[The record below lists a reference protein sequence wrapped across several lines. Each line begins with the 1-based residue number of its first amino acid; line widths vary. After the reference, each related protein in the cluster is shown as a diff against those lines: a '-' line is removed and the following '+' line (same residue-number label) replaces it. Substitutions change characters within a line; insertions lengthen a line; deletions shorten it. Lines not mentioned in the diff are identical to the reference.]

1 MQFTYSNANF
11 FLGWY
16 IWFCP
21 LRRED
26 KSWALVERKKTFDIP
41 NKLTQNLTPNRYA
54 YSNTQFKSSYT
65 LHPQKHRQ
73 HAQGAHGGY
82 KKERDQIRTHTGGFR
97 ENPHGVGF
105 YFLLASAENSEKKP
119 ISYRFFQ
126 KHRGFFIIEKNVWGV
141 GFYFLLASAQKGEK
155 KTPPP
160 WGFSRESPVV
170 DHLKDDLAAGEK
182 IFFVI

>member
-41 NKLTQNLTPNRYA
+41 NKLTQNLRPNRYA

-82 KKERDQIRTHTGGFR
+82 KRESNQILTITHTP
-97 ENPHGVGF
+97 NGVYGSVLIP
-105 YFLLASAENSEKKP
+105 YPYPWYGIRKKYGYGWKFILRYGIRKKDGS
-119 ISYRFFQ
+119 ISKR
-126 KHRGFFIIEKNVWGV
+126 
-141 GFYFLLASAQKGEK
+141 
-155 KTPPP
+155 P
-160 WGFSRESPVV
+160 WTST
-170 DHLKDDLAAGEK
+170 
-182 IFFVI
+182 

>member
-82 KKERDQIRTHTGGFR
+82 KKERDQIRTHKGGFR

-105 YFLLASAENSEKKP
+105 YFLLALAENSKKSP
-119 ISYRFFQ
+119 FLTVFFEN
-126 KHRGFFIIEKNVWGV
+126 IGV
-141 GFYFLLASAQKGEK
+141 SLLLKRRCGG
-155 KTPPP
+155 
-160 WGFSRESPVV
+160 WGF
-170 DHLKDDLAAGEK
+170 
-182 IFFVI
+182 IFC

>member
-82 KKERDQIRTHTGGFR
+82 KKERDKIRTHTSGSLKGRSRRGGKNIFCDLKR
-97 ENPHGVGF
+97 SNLVGDFEINKKILEEDIKSKQIKFGPHRV
-105 YFLLASAENSEKKP
+105 
-119 ISYRFFQ
+119 
-126 KHRGFFIIEKNVWGV
+126 
-141 GFYFLLASAQKGEK
+141 
-155 KTPPP
+155 TT
-160 WGFSRESPVV
+160 
-170 DHLKDDLAAGEK
+170 
-182 IFFVI
+182 

>member
-41 NKLTQNLTPNRYA
+41 NKLTQNLRPNRYA

-82 KKERDQIRTHTGGFR
+82 KKERDQIRI
-97 ENPHGVGF
+97 
-105 YFLLASAENSEKKP
+105 KKVEP
-119 ISYRFFQ
+119 SRWFWNKQ
-126 KHRGFFIIEKNVWGV
+126 KNLRGRYKIETDQIW
-141 GFYFLLASAQKGEK
+141 
-155 KTPPP
+155 TP
-160 WGFSRESPVV
+160 
-170 DHLKDDLAAGEK
+170 
-182 IFFVI
+182 